1 MAASDSQ
8 LEQIYLSESNAA
20 LNSQIQLQL
29 YGSYIYLSMASFC
42 NKEEVALGSFAL
54 FFLRQSQKWMKRTE
68 MLFSLLT
75 ERHGSLT
82 LGRIANQDHRQDWF
96 DGLMAMECA
105 FHLEKTINQSL
116 LQLYSLAN
124 NKGDLSLCQ
133 FLKCHFLPQQVEI
146 LKEMGGYM
154 TNLRRLGAPENHNAE
169 KLFDQLTMADSIKK
183 K

>member
-1 MAASDSQ
+1 MAASLLQ
-8 LEQIYLSESNAA
+8 LEPTYLAESNAA

-54 FFLRQSQKWMKRTE
+54 YFLRQSQKWKERTE

-75 ERHGSLT
+75 ERQGSLT
-82 LGRIANQDHRQDWF
+82 LGRIANQERQDWL

-124 NKGDLSLCQ
+124 NKGDLYLCN

-154 TNLRRLGAPENHNAE
+154 TNLHRLGAPENQNAE
-169 KLFDQLTMADSIKK
+169 KLFDQLTKQQL
-183 K
+183 

>member
-1 MAASDSQ
+1 MAASISQ
-8 LEQIYLSESNAA
+8 LEQTYLSESNAA

-54 FFLRQSQKWMKRTE
+54 FFLRQSQKWMERTE
-68 MLFSLLT
+68 MIFNLLT
-75 ERHGSLT
+75 ERQGSLT
-82 LGRIANQDHRQDWF
+82 LGRIANQDRQDWL

-116 LQLYSLAN
+116 LQLYNLAS
-124 NKGDLSLCQ
+124 NKGDLDLCN

-146 LKEMGGYM
+146 LKEMGGYL
-154 TNLRRLGAPENHNAE
+154 TNLRRLGAPENNNAE
-169 KLFDQLTMADSIKK
+169 KLFDQLTMANSIKEN
-183 K
+183 

>member
-1 MAASDSQ
+1 MAASDLQ
-8 LEQIYLSESNAA
+8 LAQAYRSECNAA

-54 FFLRQSQKWMKRTE
+54 FFLRQSQKWMERTE

-75 ERHGSLT
+75 ERQGSPA
-82 LGRIANQDHRQDWF
+82 LGRIANQDRQDWL
-96 DGLMAMECA
+96 DGFMAMECA

-116 LQLYSLAN
+116 LQLYSLAD
-124 NKGDLSLCQ
+124 NKGDVSLCQ

-154 TNLRRLGAPENHNAE
+154 TNLRRLGAPENPNAE

-183 K
+183 N